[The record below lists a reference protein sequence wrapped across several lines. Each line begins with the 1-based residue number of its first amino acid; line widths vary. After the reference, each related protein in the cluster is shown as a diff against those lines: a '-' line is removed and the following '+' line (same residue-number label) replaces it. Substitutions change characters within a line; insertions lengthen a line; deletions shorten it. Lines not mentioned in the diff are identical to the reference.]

1 MAASLERLT
10 AMADKQAAQRHSI
23 VVQLIR
29 ALLGLWSGFSR
40 VDDPHAVIGMAA
52 RSATLSLAAT
62 DRTRLLQRS
71 YLTASFRELG
81 VSTLNLPTSLA
92 SYPRTNADPLEV
104 WQRPVGQWIWQ
115 RRNGGTLEDQ
125 RGALTDYLTSLAE
138 SDAMIAERDEAS
150 RIYESRDQITGFRR
164 VIHPELSASGTCGLC
179 IVASQRLYHRG
190 DLMPIHGDDHCTTM
204 GITEDF
210 DPGLKL
216 NADDLKTIYAAA
228 GGNAAEQLANTRITI
243 NEHGELGPVLVKH
256 GDHFRTA
263 KEAGR
268 PEYVKPTPESVA
280 ASSARNLVSANDAL
294 SAAEAHYDE
303 FLRDHP
309 GSESVSAPAAIV
321 IERIALFRSLQFLRE
336 YQTAAAARAK
346 KLAI

>member
-1 MAASLERLT
+1 MAASLDRLT
-10 AMADKQAAQRHSI
+10 AMADRQAEQRHSI

-40 VDDPHAVIGMAA
+40 MDDDHAVIGMAA
-52 RSATLSLAAT
+52 RSATFSLAAT

-81 VSTLNLPTSLA
+81 VSTVDLPTSLA

-115 RRNGGTLEDQ
+115 RRNAGTVDDQ
-125 RGALTDYLTSLAE
+125 QSALDDYLTTLGE
-138 SDAMIAERDEAS
+138 SDVMVAERDEAQ
-150 RIYESRDQITGFRR
+150 RVYESRSQITGYRR
-164 VIHPELSASGTCGLC
+164 VIHPELSKSGTCGLC
-179 IVASQRLYHRG
+179 IVASDRVYHRE
-190 DLMPIHGDDHCTTM
+190 DLMPIHDGDNCTTM
-204 GITEDF
+204 GITSGF
-210 DPGLKL
+210 DPGLRL

-243 NEHGELGPVLVKH
+243 NEHGELGPVLVKQ

-268 PEYVKPTPESVA
+268 PEYVRPTPESVA
-280 ASSARNLVSANDAL
+280 ASSARNLISANDAL
-294 SAAEAHYDE
+294 SSAEANYDA
-303 FLRDHP
+303 FLRSHP
-309 GSESVSAPAAIV
+309 GADTTSAPAAIQD
-321 IERIALFRSLQFLRE
+321 ERIALFRSLQFLRE
-336 YQTAAAARAK
+336 YQTGAAARAK